1 MANIRC
7 DIKNVRPRPI
17 RGFLQKNGVIFGDT
31 EIGLPYTYIIKA
43 MHQSDVYVNGK
54 LVERFSDARKLLD
67 GVTIVETTPED
78 IATKLADIKDGDVV
92 SLGAGEYTEPIT
104 LDKECI
110 ISGTKDTVVSAPITI
125 NGGNVIISD
134 ITVDVKNNTML
145 TITGDKDV
153 SIVGVDFK
161 KSDDTDCRTLIST
174 PNSGQTV
181 IDGCTFEDP
190 NSKIYN
196 ILEFS
201 INKDVYTDGEV
212 IIRNCDFK
220 GKIKNNAISFYNV
233 VNGGK
238 ILIENCHWEYAAN
251 GVRISNMNS
260 TEFTVTI
267 KDCQYDATAEGE
279 YAGLVLLQDFNKED
293 TQDFTKVTIIFD
305 NVIGPDGN
313 KIKNNTDQQVLYVY
327 DDKVNAV
334 IKDHNQPK
342 LIFK

>member
-17 RGFLQKNGVIFGDT
+17 RGFLPKNGVIFGDT

-78 IATKLADIKDGDVV
+78 IATKIADIKDGDVV

-125 NGGNVIISD
+125 NGGNVI
-134 ITVDVKNNTML
+134 VEGVTMKV
-145 TITGDKDV
+145 TDKTMVTAKGDKDV
-153 SIVGVDFK
+153 SIVNVDFVK
-161 KSDDTDCRTLIST
+161 EDDAQCRTLLSLPT
-174 PNSGQTV
+174 EGQTV
-181 IDGCTFEDP
+181 IDGCNFKDP
-190 NSKIYN
+190 NHKVYN
-196 ILEFS
+196 VMEFG
-201 INKDVYTDGEV
+201 INKDDYTNGGV
-212 IIRNCDFK
+212 IIRNCTFDQ
-220 GKIKNNAISFYNV
+220 ISHNHISFYNV

-238 ILIENCHWEYAAN
+238 ILIENCDFAYN
-251 GVRISNMNS
+251 GGIRVSNVNN
-260 TEFTVTI
+260 TEWTLTL
-267 KDCQYDATAEGE
+267 KDCIYRGCDPGE
-279 YAGLVLLQDFNKED
+279 YEGLVTFQDFSKD
-293 TQDFTKVTIIFD
+293 SVQDFTKITLICD
-305 NVIGPDGN
+305 NLVDANGN
-313 KIKNNTDQQVLYVY
+313 HITKNEDPRIAYVY

-334 IKDHNQPK
+334 IEGNQPK
-342 LIFK
+342 MIFK